1 MKEFNLDKLERQ
13 NIFTHKE
20 DFFAEMQNKV
30 LAEIP
35 QEKAGKVF
43 KLNWAYTAAAAVTL
57 LFGFT
62 FFLTSAP
69 AETPSVA
76 QNEVEI
82 KNTVSAAEQAT
93 APSEEAIALKVL
105 EEDLT
110 SLENSNPKNTAAQ
123 KTKFTGETAKFAKQ
137 NEKEQVKTAEV
148 QVDQILSN
156 FTRAEIADLSQNA
169 EQDIYLDL
177 YN

>member
-1 MKEFNLDKLERQ
+1 MKEFDLDKLERK

-35 QEKAGKVF
+35 QEKAGKVI
-43 KLNWAYTAAAAVTL
+43 KMNWAYTAAAAVAL

-76 QNEVEI
+76 QIEVEI
-82 KNTVSAAEQAT
+82 INTVIAVEQEAT
-93 APSEEAIALKVL
+93 PSEEAIALKVL
-105 EEDLT
+105 EQDLT
-110 SLENSNPKNTAAQ
+110 SIENDNPKNTAER
-123 KTKFTGETAKFAKQ
+123 KTNFTEKTAKFAKQ
-137 NEKEQVKTAEV
+137 NEKEQVKTAEI

-156 FTRAEIADLSQNA
+156 FTRAELADLSQNA